1 MMRQGLVKY
10 NNEPAGILI
19 EDDNGEYLFAYNDA
33 YIQKYPNQF
42 ITFQRPVSRQSYRSK
57 RLFPFFDGLIP
68 EGWLLNIAAESWKI
82 NKNDRMGLLL
92 ACCQNAVGAVRVCLK
107 IKKGLPI

>member
-1 MMRQGLVKY
+1 MRKGIVKY
-10 NNEPAGILI
+10 NNELAGFLT
-19 EDDNGEYLFAYNDA
+19 EEDNGEYFFVYHET
-33 YIQKYPNQF
+33 YILNYPNQF
-42 ITFQRPVSRQSYRSK
+42 ITFQMPVSSRPYRNK

-92 ACCQNAVGAVRVCLK
+92 ACCQNAIGAVSVH
-107 IKKGLPI
+107 PIITKVDA

>member
-1 MMRQGLVKY
+1 MMRQGIVKY
-10 NNEPAGILI
+10 NNEPVGILI
-19 EDDNGEYLFAYNDA
+19 EDDNGEYLFVYNEAYVK
-33 YIQKYPNQF
+33 KYPNQF
-42 ITFQRPVSRQSYRSK
+42 ITFNMPVTHNHYRSK

-92 ACCQNAVGAVRVCLK
+92 ACCQNAIGAVS
-107 IKKGLPI
+107 IHPIIEKTDA